1 MIATNTAMEVLI
13 LLNADVIV
21 LIPDVDFVIDIDISY
36 HQDDHDDDHH
46 DDDDHEK
53 VSKRSDKQEQTIV
66 LETKYFISRAKVER
80 EENKRS

>member
-36 HQDDHDDDHH
+36 HQDDHDDD
-46 DDDDHEK
+46 DHEK
-53 VSKRSDKQEQTIV
+53 VCKRSDKQEQTIV
-66 LETKYFISRAKVER
+66 LETKYFISRATVER
-80 EENKRS
+80 EKNIRS

>member
-36 HQDDHDDDHH
+36 HQDD
-46 DDDDHEK
+46 DDDDGHEK

-80 EENKRS
+80 EKNKRS

>member
-13 LLNADVIV
+13 LSNADVIV

-36 HQDDHDDDHH
+36 HQDDHDDD
-46 DDDDHEK
+46 DDEK
-53 VSKRSDKQEQTIV
+53 VCKRSDKQEQTIV

-80 EENKRS
+80 EKNKRS

>member
-36 HQDDHDDDHH
+36 HQDDHDDD
-46 DDDDHEK
+46 DDEK

-80 EENKRS
+80 EKNKRS

>member
-1 MIATNTAMEVLI
+1 MIATNTTMEVLI

-36 HQDDHDDDHH
+36 HQDD
-46 DDDDHEK
+46 DDDDGHEK

-80 EENKRS
+80 EKNKRS

>member
-1 MIATNTAMEVLI
+1 MIATNTTMEVLI

-36 HQDDHDDDHH
+36 HQDDHDDD
-46 DDDDHEK
+46 DDEK

-80 EENKRS
+80 EKNKRS